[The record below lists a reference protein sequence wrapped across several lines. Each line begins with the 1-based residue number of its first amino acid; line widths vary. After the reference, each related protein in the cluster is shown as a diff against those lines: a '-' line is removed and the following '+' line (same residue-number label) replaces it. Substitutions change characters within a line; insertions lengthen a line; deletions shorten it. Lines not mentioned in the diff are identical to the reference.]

1 VATVVTTATDAHPT
15 RVLLV
20 DDDAELCA
28 LMSEVLS
35 SHGYEVVTAADGAA
49 GLEVAMKAGADL
61 VILDV
66 MMPRLDGFDVLRRL
80 RRHSRAPVIML
91 TARTAPE
98 DRIQGLNV
106 GADDYLAK
114 PFVVGEL
121 LARIRAVLRRSH
133 PVSAQPVSIG
143 SLRIDRARRRAWA
156 GSVDVPLTATEF
168 DVLELLTEAPG
179 IVVSRDTIARAL
191 YGRDTT
197 AYERAIDVHVS
208 HLRKKLGDIDGVS
221 IRTIR
226 GSGYMV
232 EPHA

>member
-1 VATVVTTATDAHPT
+1 MTQPS

-28 LMSEVLS
+28 LMTEVLS
-35 SHGYEVVTAADGAA
+35 SHGYEVVTASDGAA
-49 GLEVAMKAGADL
+49 GLDAALTSNPDL

-66 MMPRLDGFDVLRRL
+66 MMPRLDGFAVLRHL
-80 RRHSRAPVIML
+80 RRQFRAPVIML

-106 GADDYLAK
+106 GADDYLLK
-114 PFVVGEL
+114 PFVGGEL
-121 LARIRAVLRRSH
+121 LARIRAVLRRSR
-133 PVSAQPVSIG
+133 PAMEQSIG
-143 SLRIDRARRRAWA
+143 IGPLRIERGNRRAFA
-156 GSVDVPLTATEF
+156 GTADIPLTGTEF
-168 DVLELLTEAPG
+168 DLLELLAESPG
-179 IVVSRDTIARAL
+179 TIVSRDTIARSL

-208 HLRKKLGDIDGVS
+208 HLRKKLGAIEGIS

-226 GSGYMV
+226 GIGYML
-232 EPHA
+232 ESHA

>member
-1 VATVVTTATDAHPT
+1 VTEVGAVAATRQT
-15 RVLLV
+15 RVLLI

-28 LMSEVLS
+28 LMTEVLS
-35 SHGYEVVTAADGAA
+35 SHGYDVVTAADGAA
-49 GLEVAMKAGADL
+49 GLEIALKARPDL

-66 MMPRLDGFDVLRRL
+66 MMPRLDGFDVLRHL
-80 RRHSRAPVIML
+80 RRQSRAPVIML
-91 TARTAPE
+91 TARTTPE

-114 PFVVGEL
+114 PFIVGEL

-133 PVSAQPVSIG
+133 PVSAQTMAIG
-143 SLRIDRARRRAWA
+143 SLRIDRTRRRAWA
-156 GSVDVPLTATEF
+156 ASEEIPLTATEF
-168 DVLELLTEAPG
+168 DLLELLTESSG
-179 IVVSRDTIARAL
+179 TIVSRDTIARAL

-208 HLRKKLGDIDGVS
+208 HLRKKLGGVDGVS
-221 IRTIR
+221 IRTVR
-226 GSGYMV
+226 GSGYMF